1 MYAIILVSPG
11 NPVEVKTYPSD
22 IAAYRA
28 FGRIGL
34 DKWTTEAHIVSLGIH
49 SQVEQ
54 IKFYEEGSNGG
65 ERTQVLIENSA
76 AAIV

>member
-1 MYAIILVSPG
+1 MYAVILVSPG

-34 DKWTTEAHIVSLGIH
+34 DKWTTEAHIVSLGLTNK
-49 SQVEQ
+49 VEQ
-54 IKFYEEGSNGG
+54 IKHLVDGEEDI
-65 ERTQVLIENSA
+65 TVLIDKPVA
-76 AAIV
+76 AMV